1 MYRMEKADVNLLPVG
16 RTCFFRLEVPLYKS
30 EDLFREKLLYAIRNC
45 TVIDAD
51 IEHVVANDDEEDS
64 NQGNDEQ
71 LRRVNSNSID
81 GEDNEGD
88 NDNGE

>member
-1 MYRMEKADVNLLPVG
+1 MNLLPVG
-16 RTCFFRLEVPLYKS
+16 RTCFFRLEVPHYKT

-51 IEHVVANDDEEDS
+51 IEHVVANDDEEGS
-64 NQGNDEQ
+64 NQGNDEE
-71 LRRVNSNSID
+71 LRRLNTNRID

-88 NDNGE
+88 ENEEEDEDNEED